1 MPTDI
6 KVLQIYTDFRTFA
19 ADFEYSNQDEATIYL
34 CVCAFAHVL
43 FGDGKCMGIV
53 FPFP

>member
-19 ADFEYSNQDEATIYL
+19 ADFEYSNQDEATICL